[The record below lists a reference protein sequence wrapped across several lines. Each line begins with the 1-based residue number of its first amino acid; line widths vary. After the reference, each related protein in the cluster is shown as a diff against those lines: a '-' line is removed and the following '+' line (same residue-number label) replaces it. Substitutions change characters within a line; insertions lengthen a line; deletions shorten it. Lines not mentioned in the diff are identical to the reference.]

1 MAGASA
7 DASSPSV
14 DRVELIDA
22 AEPSVLERRILEFE
36 TAAASVGGVT
46 AASVRR
52 EFGVTLARYHQMLS
66 GVLDSPQALRH
77 DPMLVRRL
85 RRIRDARAAARASR
99 TFRLDSQ
106 DTDD

>member
-14 DRVELIDA
+14 DRVELIGA
-22 AEPSVLERRILEFE
+22 AEPSVLERRILDFE
-36 TAAASVGGVT
+36 TAAASAGGVT

-85 RRIRDARAAARASR
+85 RRIRDARATARASR